1 MTTDIRAA
9 LERLTIM
16 SANELDMPRQ
26 WAHSRA
32 TWDDAITAARAA
44 LAAEPVAAEPTY
56 KELYDLADE
65 YSGDVVPAMRAA
77 LARWG
82 RPTTPPAPEVGELG
96 ELVLSLRETA
106 ARLDDDWYHASA
118 RIMRSAATLLQQL
131 SAPAPVVVPV
141 VPVIVRYEFEVL
153 DEFDQTAASGDAA
166 TLEEAGREGRH
177 YLRLYQQD
185 GPCTL
190 ELRRVEVLSAHA
202 IPLPSPATS
211 PNND

>member
-16 SANELDMPRQ
+16 SANELDTPGL

-82 RPTTPPAPEVGELG
+82 CVAAPVVPVEGEVGELVAWLNDAVDG
-96 ELVLSLRETA
+96 AMEMGWETA
-106 ARLDDDWYHASA
+106 GFA
-118 RIMRSAATLLQQL
+118 MRRAAVLLQQQA
-131 SAPAPVVVPV
+131 APAPVVVPV

>member
-16 SANELDMPRQ
+16 SANELDTPGL

-82 RPTTPPAPEVGELG
+82 CVAAPVVPVEGEVGELVAWLYSMRELAG
-96 ELVLSLRETA
+96 EYNPEEQR
-106 ARLDDDWYHASA
+106 RYD
-118 RIMRSAATLLQQL
+118 RAATLLQQQA
-131 SAPAPVVVPV
+131 APAPVVVPV